1 MTTLAATPALDTPSF
16 EYVRKLVLDR
26 SAIALEPGKGYLVES
41 RLMPIAR
48 AHGHGTLTTFI
59 DSLRR
64 QPSGP
69 LHTQVVEA
77 MTTNETSFFR
87 DIHPFDALR
96 TIVLPQLLA
105 ARGAVKKLNL
115 WSAACSTGQEPYSIA
130 ILLAEHFPA
139 LADWNVTIYATD
151 LSQQVLDRAQA
162 GQFTQLEANRGLPT
176 ALLVKYFDKVGLH
189 WHIKP
194 ELKRRVRFLQ
204 ANLIEPWPVLPTMD
218 VVFMR
223 NVLIYFTP
231 ETKRQILTKVRRQ
244 LAADGT
250 LFLGGAETTLG
261 IDEGWRRVNHGKTST
276 YCLASTARP

>member
-1 MTTLAATPALDTPSF
+1 MTTLAATPALDSLSF
-16 EYVRKLVLDR
+16 EYVRKLVLER
-26 SAIALEPGKGYLVES
+26 SAIALETGKGYLVES

-48 AHGHGTLTTFI
+48 AHGHGTLSAFI
-59 DSLRR
+59 ESLRR
-64 QPSGP
+64 QPHGI

-96 TIVLPQLLA
+96 TIVLPELVSARSA
-105 ARGAVKKLNL
+105 AKKLNL

-139 LADWNVTIYATD
+139 LSDWTVNIYATD

-162 GQFTQLEANRGLPT
+162 GQFTQLEANRGLPA

-194 ELKRRVRFLQ
+194 AIKRRVRFLQ
-204 ANLIEPWPVLPTMD
+204 ANLIEPWPMLPAMD
-218 VVFMR
+218 VIFMR

-231 ETKRQILTKVRRQ
+231 ETKRQILSKVRGQ
-244 LAADGT
+244 LAAGGT

-261 IDEGWRRVNHGKTST
+261 IDDAWRRVNHGKTST
-276 YCLASTARP
+276 YRLGPAANS